1 VGETETVNA
10 PFCVVVVTVR
20 ATVAVDVALP
30 LVPVIV
36 ME

>member
-1 VGETETVNA
+1 VGETETLNA
-10 PFCVVVVTVR
+10 PFCVVVTVR
-20 ATVAVDVALP
+20 ETVAVDFVLP